1 MGRSSSPPSIA
12 SSSRSLPERGKFVK
26 NPLGIFGKYFSAF
39 AYRSALDKKASSK
52 LVKQRTEDRPS
63 SPYTSRAS
71 ADDHNHHNP
80 TINEDLY
87 SYHHHPDS
95 SYHQKQYELHLSSAQ
110 YHQQRLREERASTSS
125 AGSHHTHHTH
135 LDHIAPLPVRRTV
148 TPTPPPPPP
157 KLPPTPK
164 SNGRLFPPTPGS
176 VTPTKPNQRPPPL
189 GAVPPRPARPGGRSP
204 LPQGQ
209 GRSGASPSPAR
220 QIRQH
225 ASSMPSAERSRTPSA
240 QHRPPQAPPPQCAL
254 PPAPVPTFPWLHKGE
269 FGPVSHVLPDAA
281 LERIATFL
289 SEMEAYG
296 SLANIVLCSKAA
308 HALATPVLYHTIPLA
323 WHNMP
328 HLLYGLGHSGRA
340 YRSVAISKWDPVSR
354 DMSSTTSRGKMGA
367 FSMYHSYRKE
377 HTEKWRRHKLAC
389 LRFVKRVHVESLPWD
404 SASKQL
410 RELTSMPY
418 YTRFN
423 NLMLSG
429 SIHLFPSVEH
439 VSFSAAAVASLQ
451 WTAPDAEQHELELC
465 EYERHLLTLCHLFS
479 PKHICAGRPTE
490 VRHRLENQPSP
501 IPRMSHSFPKVM
513 LDISKV
519 WHLRSVTLHDVF
531 TVEPVFQPGTQ
542 VRAYFS
548 LEPRSRAQ
556 ANEPCVTPYPEWLAT
571 VAQSQTP
578 LAASANQSPLA
589 LAKTSSPPPSIH
601 GGHSSG
607 PSLIPSPTS
616 MTFSGSSA
624 SSVSLA
630 SESTASSFPSSRPSI
645 SSSSI
650 SSAYTVVS
658 SVPSSVS
665 SPPASPK
672 VSTAGSIFGHVGMH
686 QQPQPQQ
693 PSPPAS
699 PLTSKPHCQI
709 PIHTI
714 AHTRALLR
722 SVPNWEFI
730 GAPTPTAAALDD
742 LVSHIAYGSTVNDW
756 NVGAEVV
763 GRMRWTRRA
772 AAKRCPCCA
781 KA

>member
-12 SSSRSLPERGKFVK
+12 SSSRSLPERGRFVK
-26 NPLGIFGKYFSAF
+26 NPLGIFGRYFSAF
-39 AYRSALDKKASSK
+39 GYRSVLDKKASSK
-52 LVKQRTEDRPS
+52 LVKQRQEDRPNS
-63 SPYTSRAS
+63 IYSRPS
-71 ADDHNHHNP
+71 ADDHNYHDPGSPADFRAYYAPERHHLP
-80 TINEDLY
+80 
-87 SYHHHPDS
+87 P
-95 SYHQKQYELHLSSAQ
+95 QQVSSAQ
-110 YHQQRLREERASTSS
+110 YHQRRLRDDRASSSS
-125 AGSHHTHHTH
+125 AGSHQTY
-135 LDHIAPLPVRRTV
+135 DYSPARRAV
-148 TPTPPPPPP
+148 TPTLATPPP

-164 SNGRLFPPTPGS
+164 SNGRLFPPSPAQAT
-176 VTPTKPNQRPPPL
+176 TPTKPNQKPPPF
-189 GAVPPRPARPGGRSP
+189 GAPPPRPARPGGRSP
-204 LPQGQ
+204 LPS

-220 QIRQH
+220 TGTRQH
-225 ASSMPSAERSRTPSA
+225 AVSMPQERSRTPSA

-269 FGPVSHVLPDAA
+269 FGPVSPTLPDAP
-281 LERIATFL
+281 LERIARFL

-296 SLANIVLCSKAA
+296 TLASLVLCSKAS

-340 YRSVAISKWDPVSR
+340 YRAVAISKWDPVSR
-354 DMSSTTSRGKMGA
+354 DMGSTTSRGKMGA

-439 VSFSAAAVASLQ
+439 VSFSAAAIASLQ

-501 IPRMSHSFPKVM
+501 IPRLAHSFPQVV

-548 LEPRSRAQ
+548 LEPRSRTTV
-556 ANEPCVTPYPEWLAT
+556 NEPCVTPYPEWLAT
-571 VAQSQTP
+571 VAQAQTP
-578 LAASANQSPLA
+578 LAATANQSPLA
-589 LAKTSSPPPSIH
+589 LAKTSSPPASLH
-601 GGHSSG
+601 GHGHG
-607 PSLIPSPTS
+607 HLTPSPTAMS
-616 MTFSGSSA
+616 FSPSSA

-630 SESTASSFPSSRPSI
+630 SESTASSSFPSSRPST
-645 SSSSI
+645 SSSC

-658 SVPSSVS
+658 SVPSSVSSVS

-686 QQPQPQQ
+686 QHHDHAQQ
-693 PSPPAS
+693 QQQQHSPPPT

-742 LVSHIAYGSTVNDW
+742 LVSHIAYGSTANDW